1 MLGNKEAV
9 TREKGEETAGLAGGG
24 AGLAAGAA
32 PDEAA
37 EGAVE
42 AGDGSALDTGCAGR
56 EAPRATA
63 VRPEGVSVTRAGAG
77 RGEGAGGMYSL
88 ATTEAIICSDMPV
101 DAEPATLRTVR
112 ASLVGD
118 VLCACAGRVSLRRRR
133 GDESASEGAAVAG
146 DEEKRLD
153 MPCAPSFAPLVAS
166 FAFNGRKPFTPTDA
180 PPGGLAGLSA
190 TPAGGAGASA
200 SLSARNRPGM
210 KRFLGRGSAGAGTDA
225 LAAAGGAR
233 GEREPRATGA
243 LL

>member
-1 MLGNKEAV
+1 MLGNREAV
-9 TREKGEETAGLAGGG
+9 TREKGEEAAGLAGGG

-32 PDEAA
+32 PDEA

-42 AGDGSALDTGCAGR
+42 AGDGSARDTGCAGR
-56 EAPRATA
+56 EAARATA
-63 VRPEGVSVTRAGAG
+63 VRPEGVSVTRVGVG

-118 VLCACAGRVSLRRRR
+118 VLCACAGRVSLGR
-133 GDESASEGAAVAG
+133 GGGDVSASVGGAVTG
-146 DEEKRLD
+146 DVDKRLEV
-153 MPCAPSFAPLVAS
+153 PCASSFAPLVAS